1 MKPKVLFVTN
11 KWLNTI
17 DGPTASQ
24 YDNIVYTFSK
34 DVKEYEYDILCLDE
48 SYLIYNTHIDNAIV
62 KYCSKVPFDIV
73 IILRLGIS
81 ELNPTTECIKYL
93 KSIGKYIC
101 FFWLDTNPWDITY
114 QQQNA
119 HLIDLNVS
127 WDIASFKGQLYN
139 GVNNHLSLWTPESD
153 IIYYPRIQENP
164 VSFIGSL
171 RYNKRYEYLS
181 YLKDEMPEL
190 TICGGQREANL
201 SMFEY
206 GNIIGSSKIN
216 INFPQH
222 GMGYEQSKGRVF
234 QTIASKSLLLE
245 NANASTRSVLRPNI
259 DYVEF
264 DSKEDLYDK
273 VQYYLKNEEER
284 LEIANNGYK
293 TYLEKY
299 TSEIFWKT
307 VMDKINETT

>member
-1 MKPKVLFVTN
+1 MKTKVLFVTN
-11 KWLNTI
+11 KWLNGI
-17 DGPTASQ
+17 DSPTASQ

-48 SYLIYNTHIDNAIV
+48 SYLVYNQHIDTAI
-62 KYCSKVPFDIV
+62 KQYCQKVSFDIV
-73 IILRLGIS
+73 IIIRLGIS
-81 ELNPTTECIKYL
+81 ELNPTVECIKYL
-93 KSIGKYIC
+93 KSIGKYVC
-101 FFWLDTNPWDITY
+101 FFWLDTNPWDIGY

-119 HLIDLNVS
+119 NLIDLNVS
-127 WDIASFKGQLYN
+127 WDIASVNGHLYN
-139 GVNNHLSLWTPESD
+139 GVSNHLSLWTPESD
-153 IIYYPRIQENP
+153 IIFYPRIQENA
-164 VSFIGSL
+164 VSFVGSL
-171 RYNKRYEYLS
+171 RYNKRHEYIS

-190 TICGGQREANL
+190 ILSGGQREDNL

-206 GNIIGSSKIN
+206 GQIIGSSKIN

-222 GMGYEQSKGRVF
+222 GMGYEQAKGRVF

-273 VQYYLKNEEER
+273 VEYYLNNEYER
-284 LEIANNGYK
+284 LEIANSGYN
-293 TYLEKY
+293 TYIEKY
-299 TSEIFWKT
+299 TSSIFWKK
-307 VMDKINETT
+307 VFEKILS